1 MLKIINTVDN
11 VNLIQTFSSYYVN
24 KMKSFTPLLEVCR
37 KFYLPFMTIYMDNMK
52 IGLDRDVANDHII

>member
-24 KMKSFTPLLEVCR
+24 KMKSFTPLLEGS
-37 KFYLPFMTIYMDNMK
+37 FYLPFMTIYMDNMK

>member
-24 KMKSFTPLLEVCR
+24 KNETFTPLLRYVG
-37 KFYLPFMTIYMDNMK
+37 KFLLAIYDY
-52 IGLDRDVANDHII
+52 NDLHG